1 MPSFLTVHKHW
12 LIGAIITFLGAF
24 LRIYNYDSLP
34 PDNWTSDEYAFAWSG
49 MSLLQT
55 GIPTS
60 WSWLSPTDNFPTV
73 VWEAKNLRYRLVTP
87 WFDHPPLFGLLVGL
101 FALLGGAKTF
111 FDCSLTIIRVPSL
124 LLGIASIVLVYL
136 LALKLSNLSIAI
148 IASLIYATNPNTVF
162 LSRLAI
168 SENLMIVFC
177 LFIILLY
184 WQYYQTH
191 RKKYLYIAAC
201 LAGLACL
208 VKVTAIYLVVL
219 LIVLLIYEKQ
229 GREAI
234 YVTAIGAFFFS
245 LYFLYG
251 AIYDYDFFR
260 KIFQEQSLRF
270 EDFNFVKYLT
280 TPTVF
285 FEDGWLIFSW
295 LTLLPFLRKN
305 PASPQVRLLALPVIL
320 YTLILVATGAQS
332 HFFTWYM
339 IPFYPFMFI
348 ILAIFL
354 DDFRQETDGLT
365 ASIIFI
371 FLGVWSIHLNLTAWI
386 LASPYGRYY
395 FMIGTAAI
403 LGVFYLKDIFGLF
416 KKFWIDRFT
425 FLLFLA
431 LLAANIN
438 VVLTYKF
445 SG

>member
-1 MPSFLTVHKHW
+1 MGEGFS
-12 LIGAIITFLGAF
+12 TF
-24 LRIYNYDSLP
+24 
-34 PDNWTSDEYAFAWSG
+34 
-49 MSLLQT
+49 
-55 GIPTS
+55 
-60 WSWLSPTDNFPTV
+60 
-73 VWEAKNLRYRLVTP
+73 
-87 WFDHPPLFGLLVGL
+87 
-101 FALLGGAKTF
+101 
-111 FDCSLTIIRVPSL
+111 
-124 LLGIASIVLVYL
+124 
-136 LALKLSNLSIAI
+136 
-148 IASLIYATNPNTVF
+148 
-162 LSRLAI
+162 
-168 SENLMIVFC
+168 
-177 LFIILLY
+177 
-184 WQYYQTH
+184 
-191 RKKYLYIAAC
+191 
-201 LAGLACL
+201 
-208 VKVTAIYLVVL
+208 
-219 LIVLLIYEKQ
+219 
-229 GREAI
+229 
-234 YVTAIGAFFFS
+234 
-245 LYFLYG
+245 FLYG

-403 LGVFYLKDIFGLF
+403 LGVFYLKYIFGFF

>member
-24 LRIYNYDSLP
+24 LRIY
-34 PDNWTSDEYAFAWSG
+34 
-49 MSLLQT
+49 
-55 GIPTS
+55 
-60 WSWLSPTDNFPTV
+60 FPTV
-73 VWEAKNLRYRLVTP
+73 VWEAKNIRYRLVTP

-124 LLGIASIVLVYL
+124 FLGIASIVLVYL

-168 SENLMIVFC
+168 SENLMIIFC

-184 WQYYQTH
+184 WQYYQTKQ
-191 RKKYLYIAAC
+191 KKYLYIAAC

-208 VKVTAIYLVVL
+208 VKVTAIYLVV
-219 LIVLLIYEKQ
+219 
-229 GREAI
+229 
-234 YVTAIGAFFFS
+234 
-245 LYFLYG
+245 
-251 AIYDYDFFR
+251 
-260 KIFQEQSLRF
+260 
-270 EDFNFVKYLT
+270 
-280 TPTVF
+280 
-285 FEDGWLIFSW
+285 
-295 LTLLPFLRKN
+295 
-305 PASPQVRLLALPVIL
+305 LALPVIL

-348 ILAIFL
+348 ILGIFL